1 MNATER
7 VVEYP
12 RLEIEN
18 QDGADVPAAWRTEGR
33 LLVENLVV
41 GYSLDLPPVLRGL
54 NFTVEPIERV
64 GIVGRTGVGKPSLTL
79 ALFRCLEAQAGK
91 ILIDGIDISGTKLRL
106 LRSRLAIIPQD
117 PVLFS
122 GTVRSNLDPFEE
134 YSDEGLQEALQRV
147 HLVSSNKLPE
157 HPASSATTA
166 ETEDN
171 VDDAEHNVNPFTSLE
186 NHIAESGQNLSQGQR
201 QLLCL
206 ARAIL
211 SRPKILV
218 LDEATSAVDT
228 GTDELIQ
235 ASIRSEFKN
244 STLIVIA
251 HQLRTIADFDRIL
264 VMGEGRALEFGSP
277 RELLNGK
284 GGGIFEEL
292 VRRNGKEEMLRKIIF
307 GGKWQRWGTSI
318 YQRGVTPY
326 MQREAPYR
334 LESMCLLRLIATI
347 CFPL

>member
-1 MNATER
+1 
-7 VVEYP
+7 
-12 RLEIEN
+12 
-18 QDGADVPAAWRTEGR
+18 
-33 LLVENLVV
+33 
-41 GYSLDLPPVLRGL
+41 
-54 NFTVEPIERV
+54 
-64 GIVGRTGVGKPSLTL
+64 
-79 ALFRCLEAQAGK
+79 
-91 ILIDGIDISGTKLRL
+91 
-106 LRSRLAIIPQD
+106 
-117 PVLFS
+117 VLFS

-134 YSDEGLQEALQRV
+134 YSDERLQEALQRV
-147 HLVSSNKLPE
+147 HLVSSNELPE

-206 ARAIL
+206 ARTIL

-235 ASIRSEFKN
+235 ASIRSEFNN

-292 VRRNGKEEMLRKIIF
+292 VRRNGKEEMLRKSSLE
-307 GGKWQRWGTSI
+307 GKWQRWGTSI

-326 MQREAPYR
+326 MQGEAPYG
-334 LESMCLLRLIATI
+334 LESMCLLRLITTI